1 MKYNPELQYHRRYLA
16 AEIID
21 NLMNEG
27 FQRNPGLEGKYYPH
41 SEAVFSKLVQDDVYV
56 VVYTSCDLRGNAWE
70 TKSSGKDAIRVATL
84 KIEND
89 GKRLGLAKQTRTHR
103 TGNIDDIIGRLSER
117 CKAAFKVAMYP
128 TRCEQCNSVKFVSKK
143 GNLVCADFCWT
154 KRQTSYANPKTTRRT
169 FNF

>member
-1 MKYNPELQYHRRYLA
+1 MKYNSELQYHRRYLA

-21 NLMNEG
+21 NLMTEG
-27 FQRNPGLEGKYYPH
+27 FQRNTKLEGKRPPY
-41 SEAVFSKLVQDDVYV
+41 SEAVFSKQVQDDVYV
-56 VVYTSCDLRGNAWE
+56 VVYTSCDLRGAAWE
-70 TKSSGKDAIRVATL
+70 TKKSGKDAIRVATL
-84 KIEND
+84 KIEKD

-103 TGNIDDIIGRLSER
+103 TGNVDDIISRLNDR
-117 CKAAFKVAMYP
+117 CAAAFKIAMYP

-154 KRQTSYANPKTTRRT
+154 KRPTQQYASSKTTRT